1 MRDLLFVAIG
11 GAVGAVL
18 RYVISVAVQ
27 QKWTTPF
34 PLGTLCVNVIGCFAI
49 GLAAQAHLANVLSPV
64 ARLMIVTGL
73 LGALTTF
80 STFGH
85 ETYRTFFEHGGWW
98 ATGNIAANVIIGL
111 LAVVLGAILGRFVW
125 PPVV

>member
-1 MRDLLFVAIG
+1 MRELVYVAIG
-11 GAVGAVL
+11 GAGGAVL

-27 QKWTTPF
+27 QRWSTAF

-49 GLAAQAHLANVLSPV
+49 GLAAQAHLASALSPT
-64 ARLMIVTGL
+64 ARLLLVTGL

-85 ETYRTFFEHGGWW
+85 ETYRTFLDHGW
-98 ATGNIAANVIIGL
+98 AWAAGNIIANVIIGL
-111 LAVVLGAILGRFVW
+111 IAVVLGAAIGRHVW
-125 PPVV
+125 PSAI